1 MAKSTLTSVL
11 HALIHKIATR
21 YHFLL
26 RFIDLIRMFRF
37 SLSLYLFLSLSPLHF
52 LYRPFY
58 HSSLPAA
65 FSRVFLVSFI
75 IDDDDWLYPLFRSR
89 PGFVHADKPN
99 DRSTRGRTRG
109 NPSTTWLA
117 CFAVVLSR
125 DCVLKQLDVLDTAMS
140 IANLLTRIWL
150 TAFLISR
157 PPVHFAFPLRYFA
170 SWINTLFA
178 GRVIFFTVS
187 LLRKYTVFSNVFLS
201 SRDLAEP

>member
-11 HALIHKIATR
+11 HAFIHKTARR

-26 RFIDLIRMFRF
+26 RFIDLIRMFRLSLF
-37 SLSLYLFLSLSPLHF
+37 LYLFVSLSLSLLHF

-58 HSSLPAA
+58 HSSLPAV
-65 FSRVFLVSFI
+65 FSRVFPVSFI
-75 IDDDDWLYPLFRSR
+75 IDDDWLYPLFRSR
-89 PGFVHADKPN
+89 PVFVHADKPN

-125 DCVLKQLDVLDTAMS
+125 DCVLKQLDVLDAAMS

-150 TAFLISR
+150 TTFLISR
-157 PPVHFAFPLRYFA
+157 PPSTSALFRELDKYFGRMCFYA
-170 SWINTLFA
+170 VIILLNHEYLWVSSKFENNSYNNYNLF
-178 GRVIFFTVS
+178 
-187 LLRKYTVFSNVFLS
+187 L
-201 SRDLAEP
+201 